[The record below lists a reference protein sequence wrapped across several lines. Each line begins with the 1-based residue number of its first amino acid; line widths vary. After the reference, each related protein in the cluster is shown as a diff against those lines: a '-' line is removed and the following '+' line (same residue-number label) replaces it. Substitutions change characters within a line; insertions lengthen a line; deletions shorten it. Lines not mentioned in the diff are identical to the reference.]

1 MRKQLNK
8 VGGLK
13 GETKAREFL
22 KKKKY
27 KILAENYKNRM
38 GEIDI
43 IASFKKMII
52 FVEVKQR
59 ETLAFGRPS
68 EAVNEQKRFKIKNT
82 ASLYLLQNDLQN
94 SQVRFDVIEILGE
107 DYLNHIENAF

>member
-22 KKKKY
+22 KKK
-27 KILAENYKNRM
+27 NYKNRM

>member
-38 GEIDI
+38 GEIVI

-52 FVEVKQR
+52 FVEVK
-59 ETLAFGRPS
+59 
-68 EAVNEQKRFKIKNT
+68 
-82 ASLYLLQNDLQN
+82 
-94 SQVRFDVIEILGE
+94 
-107 DYLNHIENAF
+107 